1 VRNEQLIAARR
12 VFNANPDYVAD
23 LSGNTITPVK
33 EGVRGEAVDVTDGM
47 NGENVDKALNAA
59 IYRMENG

>member
-1 VRNEQLIAARR
+1 VRNEQLVAARR
-12 VFNANPDYVAD
+12 VFNANPAYVAD

-33 EGVRGEAVDVTDGM
+33 DGVRGDTVEVTDGM
-47 NGENVDKALNAA
+47 NGENVAKALTGA